1 MTARDLSSE
10 TSSWWPRLVW
20 AARLVLAGVLLAAAA
35 PKLADPAGFA
45 AKLPNYRVFPD
56 PLVNIIAAVA
66 PALELLA
73 AAALLTGRLYR
84 GGVWLATGLMATF
97 SALIA
102 SALLRG
108 IDLDCGCFGAAVQAE
123 PVGALDLVRNLGL
136 LALATLL
143 AVDLGRRDPD
153 RRGA

>member
-1 MTARDLSSE
+1 MTSLSHE

-20 AARLVLAGVLLAAAA
+20 FARLALAGVLLAAAA

-45 AKLPNYRVFPD
+45 AKLPNYRLFPD

-84 GGVWLATGLMATF
+84 GGVWLAFGLMATF
-97 SALIA
+97 TALIA

-108 IDLDCGCFGAAVQAE
+108 IDLDCGCFGTAAVAA
-123 PVGALDLVRNLGL
+123 PADALDLLRNLVL
-136 LALATLL
+136 LALAGLL
-143 AVDLGRRDPD
+143 AVDLLRDRPGSPA
-153 RRGA
+153 RA